1 MNSLEP
7 FKMHQC
13 TRLINSPKT
22 LTRTC
27 FLNVSDYQLFSS
39 EIGFMQKMIINF
51 TESYYEDFTQY
62 QINSSTQS
70 KTILKNMNIRSYV
83 LSLYKESNL

>member
-1 MNSLEP
+1 
-7 FKMHQC
+7 
-13 TRLINSPKT
+13 
-22 LTRTC
+22 
-27 FLNVSDYQLFSS
+27 
-39 EIGFMQKMIINF
+39 MQKMIINF

-70 KTILKNMNIRSYV
+70 KTILKNMNIRCYV